1 MQKLRLSV
9 FVVALAAA
17 VAIVA
22 AWMGAW
28 FVQRE
33 ADRTDVAQVMRLAR

>member
-1 MQKLRLSV
+1 VQIPTAAL
-9 FVVALAAA
+9 ALAAA
-17 VAIVA
+17 VVLAA
-22 AWMGAW
+22 AWVGAW